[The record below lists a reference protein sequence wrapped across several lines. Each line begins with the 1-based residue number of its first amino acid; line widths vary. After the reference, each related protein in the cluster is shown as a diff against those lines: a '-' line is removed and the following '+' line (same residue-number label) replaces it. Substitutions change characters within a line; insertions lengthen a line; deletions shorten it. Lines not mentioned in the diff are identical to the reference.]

1 VDSLYLN
8 INWIDKII
16 SKNTWCRFIFR
27 QNSVFDMGDKKTV
40 SALVTGGEASAGPPL
55 GPALGP
61 LGINVLQVVNTI
73 NDKTKDFSGMKVPVK
88 VEVDP
93 DTKKFTVEVGI
104 PPTTALIAKE
114 AGITKG
120 SGTAGKDYVGN
131 ISMENI
137 VKIAR
142 MKIDVSYAID
152 LKNATKEIIGSCVSS
167 GIKIENKP
175 AKEIYADVNN
185 GQFDSLFN

>member
-1 VDSLYLN
+1 MS
-8 INWIDKII
+8 
-16 SKNTWCRFIFR
+16 
-27 QNSVFDMGDKKTV
+27 DKKTV

-73 NDKTKDFSGMKVPVK
+73 NDKTKDFSGMKVPIK

-120 SGTAGKDYVGN
+120 SGTSGKDYVGN
-131 ISMENI
+131 ISM
-137 VKIAR
+137 KI
-142 MKIDVSYAID
+142 
-152 LKNATKEIIGSCVSS
+152 
-167 GIKIENKP
+167 
-175 AKEIYADVNN
+175 
-185 GQFDSLFN
+185 